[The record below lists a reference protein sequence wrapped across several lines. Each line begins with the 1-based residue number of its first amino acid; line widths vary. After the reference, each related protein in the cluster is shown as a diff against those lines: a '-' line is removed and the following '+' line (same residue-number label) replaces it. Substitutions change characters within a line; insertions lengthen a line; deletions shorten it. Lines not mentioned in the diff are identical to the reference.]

1 MSCDS
6 DRLRERWA
14 RTALVPI
21 VVALLVATI
30 AVPRAH
36 ASTTIGAPTAPALPN
51 AFAGL
56 SVETGRSA
64 AGAGD
69 LLAGVQSV
77 VPARQ
82 LTIALGNEPNLYDR
96 ALPTWGGYLEYIQ
109 LYTATLAAL
118 QQRFGASLPAVA
130 GPDASTWR
138 WQREIVRFV
147 TEGHPEVADTHLYGL
162 RACTRRR
169 LPSRY
174 PTVRRLLRPSASI
187 DLVRDLAPV
196 VQAARRAGV
205 PAQISEANSVACRG
219 RAGVSDTPECGLWA
233 LSVLGAAAT
242 TGFSRVQF
250 HSALGSYDAFVVA
263 VHRRVVFRPLL
274 TAMILVNRL
283 WPAGTTP
290 LAVHGAQVADVH
302 AWAGRRPDGRQGVL
316 VVNDDERSLHRFTL
330 ASSAQHPLRPTPPGQ
345 RARRHPRRAQPG
357 LERDATG
364 LARTAQHR
372 HPDVQSRPSRADR
385 SAALGGMA
393 ARSADDAL
401 RRGVDAPVHSAR
413 EGVGHTRPWV
423 SIGGVPAGA
432 NWRSV
437 QIVHVQQ
444 ETADAPVAAGRPE
457 GPDDADRSRQPPWD
471 PRPRSCAALRGAQRP
486 VMALRSRP

>member
-330 ASSAQHPLRPTPPGQ
+330 ASSAQHARYGRLLPASERAVTLDGRSLAWNGTRPVWRGQPSTGTLTFKAGRAVLIVPPLSAAWLLAPLMTRCGAESTRPSTPRGKGWGTRDLGSLLAAFP
-345 RARRHPRRAQPG
+345 RAQ
-357 LERDATG
+357 TG
-364 LARTAQHR
+364 
-372 HPDVQSRPSRADR
+372 
-385 SAALGGMA
+385 
-393 ARSADDAL
+393 
-401 RRGVDAPVHSAR
+401 
-413 EGVGHTRPWV
+413 
-423 SIGGVPAGA
+423 
-432 NWRSV
+432 
-437 QIVHVQQ
+437 
-444 ETADAPVAAGRPE
+444 
-457 GPDDADRSRQPPWD
+457 DRSRSSTSSRRQQMRPLQQAD
-471 PRPRSCAALRGAQRP
+471 PKAQMMLIDRGNRRGILGLDLAPLFGARNGP
-486 VMALRSRP
+486 